1 MTRTRHYYTPV
12 SRHPVATLAGER
24 MGAMLTAER
33 EVIVEVD
40 AGPLPRVD
48 VAALAAF
55 LAMVNG
61 VVR

>member
-1 MTRTRHYYTPV
+1 MTRPHTPD
-12 SRHPVATLAGER
+12 RPPVATLTGER
-24 MGAMLTAER
+24 CGAMLTVER

-48 VAALAAF
+48 VAALAEF
-55 LAMVNG
+55 LAMVRR